1 MTMSS
6 SRPYMVRALY
16 EWVVDNDC
24 TPYVLVSAYSQ
35 GVQVP
40 QQHVNEDGLVVLNV
54 SPTAV
59 SGLAMDEHALS
70 FNARFGGV
78 PTDIYVPYGSILR
91 VYAKENGQGMVFEPE
106 PESDP
111 TPEPPAP
118 SPGKRPSL
126 KVIK

>member
-106 PESDP
+106 PESDH